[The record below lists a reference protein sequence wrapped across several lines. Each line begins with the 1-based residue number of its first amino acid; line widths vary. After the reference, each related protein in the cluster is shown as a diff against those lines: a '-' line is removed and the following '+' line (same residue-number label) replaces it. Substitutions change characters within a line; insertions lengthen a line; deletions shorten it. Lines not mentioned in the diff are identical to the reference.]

1 MTATATDTRPAE
13 VLRVTG
19 PDESYLL
26 VAELFGMGAPIQI
39 TWVFDDDPGDAAIE
53 SLCAGLAAGPL
64 HRAVSRRRVPFAR
77 HRWVRSTMPV
87 RPGPVAV
94 VEADAVG
101 EWADAV
107 LRASRLDPVRGTG
120 WQLDSARIRGG
131 GRAVSLLASHMITDG
146 HGLYRLVADAA
157 AGRTAGLPA
166 PVSGHSW
173 EAVRADAADAAESVR
188 AAARSARILIREAR
202 AARGTDT
209 GSADTRSAPG
219 SSRTTRPARPRSAP
233 EPDTTLATV
242 DVSATEWAARA
253 TEHGGTGNSLFTALL
268 AGVVHRS
275 GRPLDGPMKV
285 CIAVSKR
292 DGDDDNRANA
302 SGGVWIRLADP
313 VEPDTDLTAI
323 RSSSK
328 RAFVDYAESG
338 ADQAAD
344 NLQPIVRILPRRLIG
359 RLMRGIPGPDTT
371 VSNLGATP
379 DSAMRIGGHTASR
392 FAIRAVMQG
401 MPAQERRERGPA
413 VAAWAV
419 TYGDTVTLTFFGIDP
434 DDFGDPV
441 RLRTLIADE
450 LTAWR
455 IGHRFW

>member
-1 MTATATDTRPAE
+1 MTVTATDSPPAQ

-39 TWVFDDDPGDAAIE
+39 TWVFDDDPGDEAID
-53 SLCAGLAAGPL
+53 SLRTGLAAGPL

-77 HRWVRSTMPV
+77 HRWVRSPRTV
-87 RPGPVAV
+87 HAGRVQV
-94 VEADAVG
+94 IDADGVG

-107 LRASRLDPVRGTG
+107 LRASRLDPVRGSG
-120 WQLDSARIRGG
+120 WQLDSARIAGG

-157 AGRTAGLPA
+157 AGRTASLPA
-166 PVSGHSW
+166 PGSGRSW
-173 EAVRADAADAAESVR
+173 GAVRADAADAAASVR
-188 AAARSARILIREAR
+188 AAARSVRILVREAR
-202 AARGTDT
+202 TARAAGTGDSRT
-209 GSADTRSAPG
+209 AVR
-219 SSRTTRPARPRSAP
+219 SSRATPPRAAGSVSD
-233 EPDTTLATV
+233 PDTTLATV
-242 DVSATEWAARA
+242 DVSASEWAARA
-253 TEHGGTGNSLFTALL
+253 AEHGGTQNSLFTALL
-268 AGVVHRS
+268 AGIVHRS

-285 CIAVSKR
+285 CIAVSTR
-292 DGDDDNRANA
+292 DGDDDHRANA
-302 SGGVWIRLADP
+302 SGGVWIRIADP
-313 VEPDTDLTAI
+313 VEPGSDLTTI

-338 ADQAAD
+338 GDQTAD
-344 NLQPIVRILPRRLIG
+344 NLQPIVRMLPKRLIG

-371 VSNLGATP
+371 VSNLGSTP
-379 DSAMRIGGHTASR
+379 ESALRIGDRTASR

-401 MPAQERRERGPA
+401 MPAEERRVRGPA
-413 VAAWAV
+413 IAAWAV
-419 TYGDTVTLTFFGIDP
+419 TYGDTITLTFFGIDP
-434 DDFGDPV
+434 DDFGDPG

>member
-1 MTATATDTRPAE
+1 MTATATETRPTE

-39 TWVFDDDPGDAAIE
+39 TWIFDDDPGDEAID
-53 SLCAGLAAGPL
+53 SLQAGLAAGPL
-64 HRAVSRRRVPFAR
+64 HRAVARRRVPFAR
-77 HRWVRSTMPV
+77 HRWVRSPLPV
-87 RPGPVAV
+87 QAGPVEV
-94 VEADAVG
+94 VDADDVG
-101 EWADAV
+101 AWADSV
-107 LRASRLDPVRGTG
+107 LRASRLDPVRGSG

-166 PVSGHSW
+166 AGSERSW
-173 EAVRADAADAAESVR
+173 DTVRADAADAAASVR
-188 AAARSARILIREAR
+188 AAARSVRILIREAR
-202 AARGTDT
+202 TARAAGTGT
-209 GSADTRSAPG
+209 APRSARADRPRRVRSAPD
-219 SSRTTRPARPRSAP
+219 
-233 EPDTTLATV
+233 PDTTLATV

-253 TEHGGTGNSLFTALL
+253 AEHGGTQNSLFTALL
-268 AGVVHRS
+268 AGIVHRS
-275 GRPLDGPMKV
+275 GRPLDGPMRV

-292 DGDDDNRANA
+292 DGDEDNRANA

-313 VEPDTDLTAI
+313 VEPGTDLAGI
-323 RSSSK
+323 RASSK
-328 RAFVDYAESG
+328 QAFVDYAESG

-344 NLQPIVRILPRRLIG
+344 NLQPIVRMLPKRLIG
-359 RLMRGIPGPDTT
+359 RMMRAIPGPDTT
-371 VSNLGATP
+371 VSNLGTTP
-379 DSAMRIGGHTASR
+379 DSALRIGDRTASR

-401 MPAQERRERGPA
+401 MPAQERRVRGPA
-413 VAAWAV
+413 IAAWAV

-434 DDFGDPV
+434 DDFGDPG

>member
-1 MTATATDTRPAE
+1 MTTTAIETRPAE

-39 TWVFDDDPGDAAIE
+39 TWVFDDDPGDAAID
-53 SLCAGLAAGPL
+53 SLRAGLAAGPL

-77 HRWVRSTMPV
+77 HRWVRSPLPV
-87 RPGPVAV
+87 PTAPVEV
-94 VEADAVG
+94 VDADGVG
-101 EWADAV
+101 QWADAV
-107 LRASRLDPVRGTG
+107 LRASRLDPVRGIG

-157 AGRTAGLPA
+157 AGRTASLPA
-166 PVSGHSW
+166 AADGGPFWDV
-173 EAVRADAADAAESVR
+173 VRIDAADAAASVR
-188 AAARSARILIREAR
+188 AAARSVRILIREAR
-202 AARGTDT
+202 ASKPADT
-209 GSADTRSAPG
+209 GSAPRASHTTG
-219 SSRTTRPARPRSAP
+219 SGRPRSGP
-233 EPDTTLATV
+233 DPDTTLATV

-253 TEHGGTGNSLFTALL
+253 AEHGGTGNSLFTALL
-268 AGVVHRS
+268 AGIVHRS
-275 GRPLDGPMKV
+275 GRPITGPMKV
-285 CIAVSKR
+285 CLAVSTR
-292 DGDDDNRANA
+292 DGEDDNRANA

-313 VEPDTDLTAI
+313 VEPDTDLTTI

-328 RAFVDYAESG
+328 RAFVDYADSG
-338 ADQAAD
+338 ADQVAD
-344 NLQPIVRILPRRLIG
+344 NLQPIVRMLPRRLIG

-371 VSNLGATP
+371 VSNLGTTP
-379 DSAMRIGGHTASR
+379 DSALRIGGRTASG

-401 MPAQERRERGPA
+401 MPAQERRVRGPA
-413 VAAWAV
+413 IAAWAV

-434 DDFGDPV
+434 DDFGDPDG
-441 RLRTLIADE
+441 LRTLIADE